1 MSEKLF
7 DDNIKLILIILLHI
21 VLYFGGYLMVDVADE
36 GSLAAIVGV
45 LMMAL
50 FSIMLP
56 LYLLSRWMVQWRTLK
71 LAVVLFF
78 VSDVAINIIPYL
90 HFVDAD
96 MDAETG
102 IGFFLTLTKMFK
114 AGVFTYGLA
123 YYLIVRQERKLIKDS
138 QTGYYN
144 EENN

>member
-1 MSEKLF
+1 MTEKIF

-21 VLYFGGYLMVDVADE
+21 VLYLGGAFIVENADRN
-36 GSLAAIVGV
+36 SIAIIVGIFT
-45 LMMAL
+45 MAL

-78 VSDVAINIIPYL
+78 VSDVVINLIPYL
-90 HFVDAD
+90 HFVEEEGN
-96 MDAETG
+96 AEIT
-102 IGFFLTLTKMFK
+102 FSFVRTLMQLLKM
-114 AGVFTYGLA
+114 GLFTYGLA

-138 QTGYYN
+138 QTAYYDD
-144 EENN
+144 ENN